1 MGDEDMKIYIPSQ
14 ESCKPNMKETDE
26 VRIYGQSSSLSAAEH
41 SAHLP

>member
-14 ESCKPNMKETDE
+14 ESRKPNMKETDD
-26 VRIYGQSSSLSAAEH
+26 VRIYGQSSLSAAEH